1 MTARLVWDRDGRD
14 WPNRDA
20 SQFVHA
26 AGFRWHVQ
34 RAGTGT
40 PVLLLHGSGASTHS
54 FEDLFPLLAQRFHV
68 IAPDLPGQG
77 FSEEPPAQAFSMAG
91 MARATADLLRK
102 LDVEPQLIIGHSA
115 GAAVGVRM
123 SLDHLAAPKAIIGI
137 NAALLPF
144 EAAAAPIYSGLAKL
158 LALNP
163 FVPWAFAS
171 LARRGATVD
180 RLIDETGSRISAR
193 GLEFYRLLAGMTSH
207 VGATLRMMAN
217 WNLAGLQKELPKL
230 ETPLHLLI
238 GSRDRTISPRRAYEV
253 KKLVP
258 HCEVISLQGLGHLA
272 HEEEPALIAD
282 HIFKIARAHDVELRH
297 HD

>member
-14 WPNRDA
+14 WPNREA

-26 AGFRWHVQ
+26 SGFRWHVQ
-34 RAGTGT
+34 RAGTGA

-54 FEDLFPLLAQRFHV
+54 FEDLFPLLAQQFDV

-77 FSEEPPAQAFSMAG
+77 FSEEPPAGAFSMHG
-91 MARATADLLRK
+91 MARSVSDLMRK
-102 LDVEPQLIIGHSA
+102 INVAPQLIIGHSA

-123 SLDHLAAPKAIIGI
+123 SLDALSAPRAIIGI

-158 LALNP
+158 LAINP

-171 LARRGATVD
+171 MARRGATVD
-180 RLIDETGSRISAR
+180 RLIAETGSRISPR
-193 GLEFYRLLAGMTSH
+193 SLEFYRLLAGTTSH

-217 WNLAGLQKELPKL
+217 WHLADLQKDLRKL
-230 ETPLHLLI
+230 ATPLHLII
-238 GSRDRTISPRRAYEV
+238 GSRDRTIAPHRAHDV
-253 KKLVP
+253 KKIVP
-258 HCEVISLQGLGHLA
+258 HCDVISLQGLGHLA
-272 HEEEPALIAD
+272 HEEQPALVAD
-282 HIFKIARAHDVELRH
+282 HILRIAQQHGLEGARD
-297 HD
+297 